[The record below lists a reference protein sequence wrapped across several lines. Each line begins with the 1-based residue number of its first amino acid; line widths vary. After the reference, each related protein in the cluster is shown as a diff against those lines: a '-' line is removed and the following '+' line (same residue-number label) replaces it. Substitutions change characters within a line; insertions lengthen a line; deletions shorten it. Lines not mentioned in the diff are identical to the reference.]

1 MVVESSSSDSRYL
14 FTIGQCATLACQ
26 LEATAPKPGNV
37 HRGADFE
44 DLVFFDFLASAVA
57 IVHAVEAVHE
67 GAPVGESILAAVRS
81 TREVTGTNTNLGTIL
96 LIMPLAAVERDTPL
110 ASGIES
116 VLKNLNF
123 SDSHH
128 MYEAIRMAQPSG
140 MGTTEQLDIK
150 GDAPEDV
157 LDAMRLVKD
166 SDAVAKQYVTD
177 FAEVLDC
184 VVPWLVQEVGEE
196 LTLTSRI
203 IHTHVKLLAK
213 NSDSLIARKCGSEI
227 AAAVACRAA
236 KVLEAG
242 PPQSEPY
249 LDALSELD
257 FWLRADGH
265 RRNPGTTADLIAAGL
280 FCGLRD
286 GIIRPPLR

>member
-1 MVVESSSSDSRYL
+1 MVVDSSLPDFRYH

-44 DLVFFDFLASAVA
+44 DLVFSDFLASAVA

-116 VLKNLNF
+116 VLKSLNF

-128 MYEAIRMAQPSG
+128 MYEAIRLAQPAG
-140 MGTTEQLDIK
+140 MGTTGQLDIEK
-150 GDAPEDV
+150 DAPENV
-157 LDAMRLVKD
+157 LDAMRFAKD
-166 SDAVAKQYVTD
+166 RDTVAKQYVTN
-177 FAEVLDC
+177 FADVLDR
-184 VVPWLVQEVGEE
+184 VVPWLVQEMGEE
-196 LTLTSRI
+196 LTLTCRI
-203 IHTHVKLLAK
+203 IHTHVRLLAEF
-213 NSDSLIARKCGSEI
+213 SDSLIARKCGTEI
-227 AAAVACRAA
+227 AATAACRAA

-242 PPQSEPY
+242 PPQSDPY

>member
-1 MVVESSSSDSRYL
+1 MVVDSSLPDFRYH

-44 DLVFFDFLASAVA
+44 DLVFSDFLASAVA
-57 IVHAVEAVHE
+57 IVHAVEAVHA

-96 LIMPLAAVERDTPL
+96 LIMPLAAVECDTPL

-116 VLKNLNF
+116 VLKSLNF

-128 MYEAIRMAQPSG
+128 MYEAIRMAQPAG
-140 MGTTEQLDIK
+140 MGTTGQLDVEE
-150 GDAPEDV
+150 DAPENV
-157 LDAMRLVKD
+157 LDAMRLAKD
-166 SDAVAKQYVTD
+166 RDTVAKQYVTN
-177 FAEVLDC
+177 FADVLDR
-184 VVPWLVQEVGEE
+184 VVPWLVQEMEEE
-196 LTLTSRI
+196 LTLTCRI
-203 IHTHVKLLAK
+203 IHTHVRLLAEF
-213 NSDSLIARKCGSEI
+213 SDSLIARKCGTEI
-227 AAAVACRAA
+227 AAAAACRAA

-242 PPQSEPY
+242 APQSGPY